1 MAGSI
6 SKYFYQ
12 AAANKTC
19 ADFHHPGR
27 TCTQAAIECI
37 KNGVLGSAKFYFPLC
52 LVSWLETNSNL
63 ILILTRNVILA
74 SIALKIQQMEWDQNM
89 EGIS

>member
-19 ADFHHPGR
+19 ADFHHPGK
-27 TCTQAAIECI
+27 TCIQAAIECI
-37 KNGVLGSAKFYFPLC
+37 QNGVFGSMKFYFPLC
-52 LVSWLETNSNL
+52 LVS
-63 ILILTRNVILA
+63 
-74 SIALKIQQMEWDQNM
+74 
-89 EGIS
+89 

>member
-19 ADFHHPGR
+19 ADFHHPGK
-27 TCTQAAIECI
+27 TCTQAAIQCLQSGI
-37 KNGVLGSAKFYFPLC
+37 LGSSKFYFPLC
-52 LVSWLETNSNL
+52 LVSWIETNPDL
-63 ILILTRNVILA
+63 ILVLKKNMILA
-74 SIALKIQQMEWDQNM
+74 TTTFQT
-89 EGIS
+89 